1 MATIDG
7 TTGDDVLRG
16 TPQDDTITGFAGNDT
31 ITGLGG
37 NDTAVINVSTDGAD
51 RTDLGDG
58 SDNVK
63 VSAAAA
69 GQIRLSFTS
78 AQVGNANVND
88 SNNMLNQD
96 GGLAVRLQAE
106 GPADALVGPISR
118 FDDEGI
124 TFVSSTAELTFD
136 VRDLVAGTQRGDRF
150 EVVTLGTSGN
160 DVLSALQV
168 ARPYYINAGMGDDT
182 LTGGTADDFLVGGAG
197 NDTLTGGLSNDSFIG
212 GGGNDVVAGG
222 DGNDTAIFNVS
233 TDGSDTTN
241 LGAGD
246 DVVNVS
252 AAAAGQVRLTFTS
265 AEVGNGNANDGGTL
279 ANQDGGLAVRL
290 QTEDAS
296 GVLAGSVSRFDDE
309 GATFLAAA
317 GTTFDV
323 RDLVSGVQRGDA
335 FEVVTLGTQSGDTL
349 TALQASR
356 SYYFN
361 AGQGNDIVTGG
372 SANDFLVGGGG
383 NDSLSGGSGNDSF
396 IGGAGNDA
404 FSGGSGTDRAIFSF
418 ALSAASIGVTA
429 DGAIAITGAEGAD
442 TFRGVEQFQFS
453 DRTINNADGSP
464 LVDDLFY
471 LSRYADVAA
480 AGLDADTHYAEY
492 GFREGRDPNA
502 FFSTKGYLA
511 ANPDVR
517 AAGIDPLKHYDEYG
531 FREGRDPGA
540 NFDTEAYYAANPD
553 VRAAGLDPL
562 RHFLEYGQGEGRTT
576 DTAIGRRADLGTAK
590 GFDAEFYLLGN
601 PDVAEAAIAAGG
613 DSFAF
618 ALTHYER
625 YGIAEGRNPN
635 TVFDTAGYLDAY
647 SDVRAAGI
655 NPLTHYD
662 QYGFREGRDPS
673 ASFDTTSYL
682 AAYGDVAAAGVNPMT
697 HYLQF
702 GFYEG
707 RSTFADGSFGAGV
720 VG

>member
-7 TTGDDVLRG
+7 TTGDDVLSG

-37 NDTAVINVSTDGAD
+37 NDTAVFNVSTDGAD

-58 SDNVK
+58 SDIVN

-88 SNNMLNQD
+88 TNNMLNQD

-106 GPADALVGPISR
+106 GAADALVGPISR

-124 TFVSSTAELTFD
+124 TFVSATAGLTFD

-160 DVLSALQV
+160 DVLSAIQA
-168 ARPYYINAGMGDDT
+168 ARSYYINAGMGDDT
-182 LTGGTADDFLVGGAG
+182 LTGGNANDFLVGGAG
-197 NDTLTGGLSNDSFIG
+197 NDTLTGGLGNDSFIG
-212 GGGNDVVAGG
+212 GGGNDIVTGG

-246 DVVNVS
+246 DIVNVS

-265 AEVGNGNANDGGTL
+265 AEVGNGNANDGGAL

-290 QTEDAS
+290 QAEDAS
-296 GVLAGSVSRFDDE
+296 GALTGAVSRFDDE
-309 GATFLAAA
+309 GVTFVAAA

-335 FEVVTLGTQSGDTL
+335 FEVVTLGTQGADTL

-361 AGQGNDIVTGG
+361 AGQGNDTVTGG
-372 SANDFLVGGGG
+372 TANDFLVGGGG
-383 NDSLSGGSGNDSF
+383 NDSLSGGAGNDSF
-396 IGGAGNDA
+396 IGGAGNDTV
-404 FSGGSGTDRAIFSF
+404 SGGSGTDRAIFSF

-429 DGAIAITGAEGAD
+429 DGAITITGAEGTD
-442 TFRGVEQFQFS
+442 TFRGIEQFQFS
-453 DRTINNADGSP
+453 DRTVEVNDGSP

-471 LSRYADVAA
+471 LIRNPDVAA
-480 AGLDADTHYAEY
+480 AGIDPDSHYAAF
-492 GFREGRDPNA
+492 GAREGRDPNA
-502 FFSTKGYLA
+502 FFSTDGYLA
-511 ANPDVR
+511 ANPDVAR
-517 AAGIDPLKHYDEYG
+517 AGLNALDHYAQIG
-531 FREGRDPGA
+531 WREGRDPGV
-540 NFDTEAYYAANPD
+540 NFDNEAYLRANPD
-553 VRAAGLDPL
+553 VAAAGINPLAHFLSVGQEEGRTASPAIGRAGDLSPAGFDAQYYLLANGDVADAARAAGGNSFVFAAQHYEAFGI
-562 RHFLEYGQGEGRTT
+562 REGR
-576 DTAIGRRADLGTAK
+576 D
-590 GFDAEFYLLGN
+590 
-601 PDVAEAAIAAGG
+601 
-613 DSFAF
+613 
-618 ALTHYER
+618 
-625 YGIAEGRNPN
+625 PN
-635 TVFDTAGYLDAY
+635 AVFDTSGYLAAY
-647 SDVRAAGI
+647 GDVAAAGI
-655 NPLTHYD
+655 NPLTHYN
-662 QYGFREGRDPS
+662 QFGFREGRDPS
-673 ASFDTTSYL
+673 AGFDTSSYL
-682 AAYGDVAAAGVNPMT
+682 ATYGDVAAAGVNPMT

-707 RSTFADGSFGAGV
+707 RSAFADGTFGSGSI
-720 VG
+720 G